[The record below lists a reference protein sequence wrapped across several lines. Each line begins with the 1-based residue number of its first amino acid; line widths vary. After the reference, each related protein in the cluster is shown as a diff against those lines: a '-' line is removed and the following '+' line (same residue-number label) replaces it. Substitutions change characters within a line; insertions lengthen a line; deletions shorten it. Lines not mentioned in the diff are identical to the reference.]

1 MKEQVLELILLGYG
15 VASALLPFAVFLVLY
30 SRGYSKNGVSLAK
43 KEIFLRV
50 IFALYICAVFVVTGI
65 GTIYEIFRYK
75 LAVADWELNLVPF
88 HSGITI
94 GMILNVIMFVP
105 LGFMV
110 PAVFKQCRSIAQ
122 ITMCGFIFSLL
133 IELSQLLNRRCTDID
148 DLLMNTLGAIL
159 GGLLYRVVCA
169 IFSKKIKKAENTEN
183 QLYKA
188 EPLVYIAV
196 MLLGYFFMYNGI
208 GAAVL
213 LYGF

>member
-1 MKEQVLELILLGYG
+1 MKELILLGYG
-15 VASALLPFAVFLVLY
+15 AASALLPFAVFLVLY
-30 SRGYSKNGVSLAK
+30 SRVYSKNGVSLAK
-43 KEIFLRV
+43 KDIFLRV

-65 GTIYEIFRYK
+65 GTIYDIFRYK

-110 PAVFKQCRSIAQ
+110 SAVFKQCRSIAQ
-122 ITMCGFIFSLL
+122 ITMYGFIFSLL

-159 GGLLYRVVCA
+159 GGLLYRIVCA
-169 IFSKKIKKAENTEN
+169 IFSKKRKKAENTEK
-183 QLYKA
+183 QMYKA
-188 EPLVYIAV
+188 EPLIYIAV
-196 MLLGYFFMYNGI
+196 MLLGCFFMYNEYE
-208 GAAVL
+208 AAAL